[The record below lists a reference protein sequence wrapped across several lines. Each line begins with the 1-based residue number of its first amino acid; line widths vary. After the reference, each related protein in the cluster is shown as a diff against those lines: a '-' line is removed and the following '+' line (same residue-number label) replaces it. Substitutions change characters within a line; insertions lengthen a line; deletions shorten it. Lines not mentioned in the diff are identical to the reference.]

1 MTSMSMSILSALH
14 LRNTIFDNI
23 VSLRRALCGLIM
35 IPPWLNTLSTGADV
49 AGTDCTFIAS
59 SNSFGNSIMFLFQ
72 NSKQSWTSSPHWHM
86 AKYFWYS
93 ASVESGCFADEVEAE
108 VEEWAY
114 LCKSFGIL
122 CGGHR
127 WLCITQHFKI
137 RVAKFYYFGDCGSAT
152 IRRWISRRWATS
164 RRHVFPVYWY
174 WRNNIDRPLNL
185 VNTTEVLKTNW
196 SL

>member
-1 MTSMSMSILSALH
+1 MSILSALH

-93 ASVESGCFADEVEAE
+93 ASVESGCFADEVEVE
-108 VEEWAY
+108 VGD
-114 LCKSFGIL
+114 GIIDENL
-122 CGGHR
+122 LTRAKFTSCSALR

-164 RRHVFPVYWY
+164 RPIFFQFTDTDV
-174 WRNNIDRPLNL
+174 ITDRPLNL
-185 VNTTEVLKTNW
+185 VNTTEVLKTN
-196 SL
+196 

>member
-1 MTSMSMSILSALH
+1 MSILSALH

-59 SNSFGNSIMFLFQ
+59 SNSFSNSIMFLFQ

-122 CGGHR
+122 CGGLSGRGHG
-127 WLCITQHFKI
+127 WECDDPAVADSVAAIGVAWTDEGVLSLSASAII
-137 RVAKFYYFGDCGSAT
+137 RSAT
-152 IRRWISRRWATS
+152 YSHCMHAHS
-164 RRHVFPVYWY
+164 C
-174 WRNNIDRPLNL
+174 PLVIGWFKN
-185 VNTTEVLKTNW
+185 
-196 SL
+196 